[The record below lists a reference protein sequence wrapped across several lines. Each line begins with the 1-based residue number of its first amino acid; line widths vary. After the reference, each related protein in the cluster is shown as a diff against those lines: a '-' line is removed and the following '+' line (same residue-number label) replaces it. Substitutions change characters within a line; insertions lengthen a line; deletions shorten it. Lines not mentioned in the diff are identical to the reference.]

1 MTPCLHLLGP
11 GSVCRHHCESHLLD
25 IPTPPPLC
33 RRGAPHQASGYPP
46 HRRNGQLTMTRR
58 VRVGVNVRHSKYN
71 LITYSRDCS
80 SFDPVSRLA
89 PPGKKNLREK
99 LGDAAWDNR
108 GTGFISVTVCRVS
121 GLPPTLVALARF
133 LVGHTIQRPC
143 HSPILAQHPLERR
156 ATCVPIRWVSTRIN
170 KLMVI
175 PHTQGPV
182 KHRQQ
187 LFCLSGSLSNVRAPN
202 FAPPWLASYA
212 EQRCGQRER
221 NVELASA
228 SFRLRWTCF

>member
-25 IPTPPPLC
+25 IPTPPPLR

-71 LITYSRDCS
+71 LITYTRDCS

-121 GLPPTLVALARF
+121 GLPPTL
-133 LVGHTIQRPC
+133 
-143 HSPILAQHPLERR
+143 
-156 ATCVPIRWVSTRIN
+156 W
-170 KLMVI
+170 
-175 PHTQGPV
+175 
-182 KHRQQ
+182 
-187 LFCLSGSLSNVRAPN
+187 SLSLGSWSDIQFKAPAILRYWRN
-202 FAPPWLASYA
+202 IHWRDGPPAFPSAGSQHAST
-212 EQRCGQRER
+212 
-221 NVELASA
+221 S
-228 SFRLRWTCF
+228 